1 MEKQKVWIVTSNYC
15 SGEYGCGE
23 TVLIEGV
30 YTKAED
36 ARVKFDKLC
45 DEMYMEAID
54 LYYKD
59 ELDEE
64 RYNAYY
70 SIWVK
75 DNYESYH
82 SEVRIHEKEIEGSS
96 SLYV

>member
-1 MEKQKVWIVTSNYC
+1 MEKQKVWIITSNY
-15 SGEYGCGE
+15 GTDEDGCGE
-23 TVLIEGV
+23 TVLIEGC

-45 DEMYMEAID
+45 DEIYMEAID
-54 LYYKD
+54 LYDKD

-64 RYNAYY
+64 RCDGYY

-75 DNYESYH
+75 DNYDSYH
-82 SEVRIHEKEIEGSS
+82 SELRMCEKEIN
-96 SLYV
+96 

>member
-1 MEKQKVWIVTSNYC
+1 MEKQKVWIITSNYG
-15 SGEYGCGE
+15 SDEAGCGE
-23 TVLIEGV
+23 VVRIEGC
-30 YTKAED
+30 YTRAED

-54 LYYKD
+54 LYDKD

-64 RYNAYY
+64 KDNAYY

-75 DNYESYH
+75 DNYDSYH
-82 SEVRIHEKEIEGSS
+82 SELRIHENEIN
-96 SLYV
+96 

>member
-1 MEKQKVWIVTSNYC
+1 MEKQKVWIITSNYC

-23 TVLIEGV
+23 TVLIEGC

-36 ARVKFDKLC
+36 ARLKFDKLC

-54 LYYKD
+54 LYDQD

-64 RYNAYY
+64 KCDGYY

-75 DNYESYH
+75 NNYDSYH
-82 SEVRIHEKEIEGSS
+82 FELRMCEKEIN
-96 SLYV
+96 

>member
-1 MEKQKVWIVTSNYC
+1 MEKQKVWIITSNYG
-15 SGEYGCGE
+15 SGENSCGE

-45 DEMYMEAID
+45 DEMYMEALD
-54 LYYKD
+54 LYDKD

-64 RYNAYY
+64 KDNAYY
-70 SIWVK
+70 SIWLK
-75 DNYESYH
+75 DNYDSYH
-82 SEVRIHEKEIEGSS
+82 YELRMHEKEIN
-96 SLYV
+96 